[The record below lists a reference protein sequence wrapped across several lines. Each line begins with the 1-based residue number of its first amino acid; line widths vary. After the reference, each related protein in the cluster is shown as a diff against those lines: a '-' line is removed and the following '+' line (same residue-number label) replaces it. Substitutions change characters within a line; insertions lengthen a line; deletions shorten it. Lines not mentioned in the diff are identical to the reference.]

1 VLVSDVR
8 SIVAYA
14 APADLR
20 KGFNGLSAMVRE
32 ELGLDPTDGTL
43 YLFVSRNRIRAK
55 ILLWDGTGLC
65 VFAKRLEEGRFAA
78 LWERD
83 RGGRVELSASELSL
97 FLEGSHEVARRSL
110 SPPRIDPNRKIL
122 SDLRDSIRSCSTSNQ
137 SAIRSSCGPSAEPTR
152 ARIGS

>member
-1 VLVSDVR
+1 MLVSDFR
-8 SIVAYA
+8 SVVGYT

-20 KGFNGLSAMVRE
+20 KGFDGLSAMVRE
-32 ELGLDPTDGTL
+32 EMGLDPTDGTL

-83 RGGRVELSASELSL
+83 RGGRVELSASELGL
-97 FLEGSHEVARRSL
+97 FLEGNHEVARRSL
-110 SPPRIDPNRKIL
+110 SPPKIDPKRKIL
-122 SDLRDSIRSCSTSNQ
+122 DGLRDTISSCSTSKPSTIQ
-137 SAIRSSCGPSAEPTR
+137 CSCGPSAEPTR